1 LETTSAAGN
10 FEALAVIPCLNESK
24 CIAGVI
30 DRIGGDPAGARTL
43 IVVADGGST
52 DGTREIVARIAA
64 ERSNVRLLNNP
75 RRLQSA
81 GVNLAARMF
90 GEACPWLIRVD
101 AHADYPDNYV
111 SSLIAEAERTGASSV
126 VVAMRTM
133 ATGCFQQAAAT
144 AQNSLLGTGG
154 SAHRMG
160 GAEGFVDHGHHALFR
175 TKTFLA
181 LNGYDEA
188 QSHNEDAEFDVR
200 LTRYGGRIWL
210 TRATSIG
217 YYPRARAG
225 ALFAQYRNYG
235 RGRALTLL
243 RHRVKPKL
251 RQLLP
256 VAIAPAVALLAL
268 APWIPIAALPAL
280 GWAALCLSYGLLL
293 GVKEKNRCAAAS
305 GVAAMIM
312 HFAWSLGFWQALAG
326 RRALQQQTPA
336 PAITPA
342 E

>member
-1 LETTSAAGN
+1 
-10 FEALAVIPCLNESK
+10 
-24 CIAGVI
+24 VI
-30 DRIGGDPAGARTL
+30 DKIAGDPAGARTL

-52 DGTREIVARIAA
+52 DGTREIVTQIAA
-64 ERSNVRLLNNP
+64 QRPNVRLLNNP

-90 GEACPWLIRVD
+90 GDACPWLIRVD

-217 YYPRARAG
+217 YFPRARAG

-235 RGRALTLL
+235 KGRALTLM

-256 VAIAPAVALLAL
+256 VGIAPAVALLAL
-268 APWIPIAALPAL
+268 TPWLPIAALPAL
-280 GWAALCLSYGLLL
+280 GWAALCLGYGLLL
-293 GVKEKNRCAAAS
+293 GVKKKNRCAAVS

-312 HFAWSLGFWQALAG
+312 HFGWSLGFWQAMAG
-326 RRALQQQTPA
+326 RRAWQQQAPT

>member
-1 LETTSAAGN
+1 LETTPADGN
-10 FEALAVIPCLNESK
+10 FDVLAVIPCLNESK

-30 DRIGGDPAGARTL
+30 DKIAADPVGARTL

-52 DGTREIVARIAA
+52 DGTREIVTQIAA
-64 ERSNVRLLNNP
+64 QRPNVRLLNNP

-81 GVNLAARMF
+81 GVNLTARMF
-90 GEACPWLIRVD
+90 GETCPWLIRAD

-111 SSLIAEAERTGASSV
+111 SNLIAEAERTDASSV

-154 SAHRMG
+154 SAHRTG

-200 LTRYGGRIWL
+200 LARYGGRIWL

-217 YYPRARAG
+217 YFPRARAG
-225 ALFAQYRNYG
+225 ALFVQYRNYG
-235 RGRALTLL
+235 RGRAITLM

-293 GVKEKNRCAAAS
+293 GAKEKSRCAAAS
-305 GVAAMIM
+305 GIAAMIM
-312 HFAWSLGFWQALAG
+312 HLGWSLGFWQAVAG
-326 RRALQQQTPA
+326 RRAVARPTPA